1 MPVAP
6 RQWASRPDEHPGSSP
21 ANAENGIVRKLSQ
34 ETLAILGV
42 GVALAALILNGVGG
56 LRDDMRAM
64 ESRLAAVE
72 QRQARTEGLL
82 EGLRDAIAG
91 RTSPG
96 SNQPLK

>member
-1 MPVAP
+1 M
-6 RQWASRPDEHPGSSP
+6 
-21 ANAENGIVRKLSQ
+21 RKPSQ

-56 LRDDMRAM
+56 LRDDVRAL
-64 ESRLAAVE
+64 ESRIAAVE

-96 SNQPLK
+96 SRQPDRVGVRGTL

>member
-1 MPVAP
+1 MRKP
-6 RQWASRPDEHPGSSP
+6 SR
-21 ANAENGIVRKLSQ
+21 

-56 LRDDMRAM
+56 LRDDVRAL
-64 ESRLAAVE
+64 ESRIAAVE

-82 EGLRDAIAG
+82 EGLRDAITG

-96 SNQPLK
+96 SRQPDRVGVRGAL